1 MSHHYEE
8 VLEVQHW
15 TDTLFSLRTTRDPA
29 FRFQCG
35 QFTMIG
41 LLVDGRPLMRAYSL
55 VSAAYDEVLEFL
67 SIKVKG
73 GPFTE
78 RLRHIVSGDK
88 LIVGKKATG
97 TLVFSNLLPGR
108 NLYLLGTGTGLA
120 PFMSIIRDPET
131 YERYERVVLVH
142 GCRQVE
148 ELAYYDTIT
157 KVLPDDEFLG
167 EEIRRKLT
175 YFPTVTRE
183 PFRNRGRITDLIVS
197 PAFFSDIGMDRLDP
211 EIDRVMLCGS
221 PAMLKDLQQIL
232 AEAAFTE
239 GSNSRPGHYVVE
251 RAFVER

>member
-1 MSHHYEE
+1 MSHNYEE
-8 VLEVQHW
+8 VLEVRHW
-15 TDTLFSLRTTRDPA
+15 TDTLFSLRTTRDPS

-41 LLVDGRPLMRAYSL
+41 LQVDGRPLMRAYSL

-67 SIKVKG
+67 SIKVKD

-78 RLRHIVSGDK
+78 RLRHIATGDK

-97 TLVFSNLLPGR
+97 TLVFPNLLPGR

-131 YERYERVVLVH
+131 YQQFERVVLVH

-148 ELAYYDTIT
+148 ELAYYETIT
-157 KVLPDDEFLG
+157 KTLPNDEFLG
-167 EEIRRKLT
+167 EEIGAKLT

-183 PFRNRGRITDLIVS
+183 PFRNRGRITDLITS
-197 PAFFSDIGMDRLDP
+197 PTFFEGIGMSGLDP
-211 EIDRVMLCGS
+211 AIDRVMLCGS
-221 PAMLKDLQQIL
+221 PAMVGDLHAIL
-232 AEAAFTE
+232 ARSSFVE